1 MPTSAIASSAQPAHT
16 RMTCARAG
24 SPTMPIPSTDG
35 PAQLATPADLRSWSS
50 ECHAAGLSVG
60 MVPTMGALHAGHR
73 ALIDRAVA
81 ENDRVVVTVFVNP
94 AQFGPTEDF
103 ARYPRDLG
111 ADLAVLGS
119 AGVHAAFVPRVEA
132 MYPAG
137 MTTGVRVAGKLG
149 DTLEGAI
156 RPGHFDG
163 VALVVTKLLVAGLP
177 DRAYFGQ
184 KDAQQCAVVRHL
196 ARDLDTGVEI
206 VVCPTVR
213 DTDGLAISSRNVYL
227 SREERARALAIPLSL
242 AAAIAR
248 FEAGERDAISLAT
261 TDRSFLENAGLDVDY
276 VAVVEAEDFAEVE
289 TAVPTNQIVLAA
301 RIGSTRL
308 IDVVRLGVDTAP
320 VGRGV

>member
-1 MPTSAIASSAQPAHT
+1 MPT
-16 RMTCARAG
+16 
-24 SPTMPIPSTDG
+24 PSTDT
-35 PAQLATPADLRSWSS
+35 PELLATPADLRRWSAAR
-50 ECHAAGLSVG
+50 HAAGASVG

-73 ALIDRAVA
+73 ALIERAVA
-81 ENDRVVVTVFVNP
+81 ENDRVVVTIFVNP

-103 ARYPRDLG
+103 ARYPRTLD
-111 ADLAVLGS
+111 ADLAMLTS
-119 AGVHAAFVPRVEA
+119 AGVHAAFAPSVDI
-132 MYPAG
+132 MYPADRV
-137 MTTGVRVAGKLG
+137 TRLDITGSLG
-149 DTLEGAI
+149 ERLEGAS
-156 RPGHFDG
+156 RPGHFNG

-196 ARDLDTGVEI
+196 ARDLDTGVDI

-213 DTDGLAISSRNVYL
+213 DPDGLAISSRNVYL
-227 SREERARALAIPLSL
+227 SPRDRERALVIPTSLSNALA
-242 AAAIAR
+242 R
-248 FEAGERDAISLAT
+248 FDAGERDAKALAT
-261 TDRSFLENAGLDVDY
+261 TVRSRLDNEGLDVDY
-276 VAVVEAEDFAEVE
+276 VAVVEADTFTEVE

>member
-1 MPTSAIASSAQPAHT
+1 
-16 RMTCARAG
+16 
-24 SPTMPIPSTDG
+24 
-35 PAQLATPADLRSWSS
+35 
-50 ECHAAGLSVG
+50 

-81 ENDRVVVTVFVNP
+81 ENDRVVVTIFVNP
-94 AQFGPTEDF
+94 AQFGPGEDF
-103 ARYPRDLG
+103 ARYPRTMD
-111 ADLAVLGS
+111 ADLAVLAS
-119 AGVHAAFVPRVEA
+119 AGVDAAFAPTVDT
-132 MYPAG
+132 MYPPDIV
-137 MTTGVRVAGKLG
+137 TRLDVAGPLG
-149 DTLEGAI
+149 NRLEGAS
-156 RPGHFDG
+156 RPGHFNG
-163 VALVVTKLLVAGLP
+163 VALIVTKLLVAGLP

-213 DTDGLAISSRNVYL
+213 DVDGLAISSRNVYL
-227 SREERARALAIPLSL
+227 SPEERARASAIPSSL
-242 AAAIAR
+242 AMAMAR
-248 FEAGERDAISLAT
+248 FDAGERDAAALAT
-261 TDRSFLENAGLDVDY
+261 AVRSFLENERLDVDY

-301 RIGSTRL
+301 RIGNTRL

>member
-1 MPTSAIASSAQPAHT
+1 
-16 RMTCARAG
+16 
-24 SPTMPIPSTDG
+24 MPIPSTDPPELLG
-35 PAQLATPADLRSWSS
+35 TPAELRRRS
-50 ECHAAGLSVG
+50 ETWHAAGLSVG

-81 ENDRVVVTVFVNP
+81 ENDRVVVTIFVNP
-94 AQFGPTEDF
+94 AQFGPSEDF
-103 ARYPRDLG
+103 ARYPRTLDADLELLG
-111 ADLAVLGS
+111 A
-119 AGVHAAFVPRVEA
+119 AGVHAAFVPSLLA
-132 MYPAG
+132 MYPEDLVTRLDIAG
-137 MTTGVRVAGKLG
+137 PLG
-149 DTLEGAI
+149 NGLEGAS
-156 RPGHFDG
+156 RPGHFGG

-213 DTDGLAISSRNVYL
+213 DPDGLAISSRNVYL
-227 SREERARALAIPLSL
+227 SPEERLRALAIPSSL
-242 AAAIAR
+242 ARAIGR
-248 FEAGERDAISLAT
+248 FEAGERDASALAT
-261 TDRSFLENAGLDVDY
+261 VVRSCLDNAGLDVDY
-276 VAVVEAEDFAEVE
+276 VAVVEANSFSEVE
-289 TAVPTNQIVLAA
+289 IAAPTNQIVLAA

>member
-1 MPTSAIASSAQPAHT
+1 
-16 RMTCARAG
+16 
-24 SPTMPIPSTDG
+24 MPIPSTD
-35 PAQLATPADLRSWSS
+35 PPELLATPAELRRRSS
-50 ECHAAGLSVG
+50 AWHAAGASVG

-81 ENDRVVVTVFVNP
+81 ENDRVVVTIFVNP

-103 ARYPRDLG
+103 GRYPRKLD
-111 ADLAVLGS
+111 ADLAMLAA
-119 AGVHAAFVPRVEA
+119 AGVHAAFVPAVET
-132 MYPAG
+132 MYPPG
-137 MTTGVRVAGKLG
+137 LVTRLDITGPLG
-149 DTLEGAI
+149 NRLEGAS
-156 RPGHFDG
+156 RPGHFNG

-184 KDAQQCAVVRHL
+184 KDAQQCAVVRRL

-227 SREERARALAIPLSL
+227 SPEERGRATAIPSSL
-242 AAAIAR
+242 GKALAR
-248 FEAGERDAISLAT
+248 FEAGERDATALAT
-261 TDRSFLENAGLDVDY
+261 TVRSHLEKEGLDVDY
-276 VAVVEAEDFAEVE
+276 VAVVEADDFSEVQ
-289 TAVPTNQIVLAA
+289 TAVPTNEIVLAA

>member
-1 MPTSAIASSAQPAHT
+1 
-16 RMTCARAG
+16 
-24 SPTMPIPSTDG
+24 MPIPSTDA
-35 PAQLATPADLRSWSS
+35 PELLSTPAELRRRSTTW
-50 ECHAAGLSVG
+50 HAAGLSVG

-81 ENDRVVVTVFVNP
+81 ENDRVVVTIFVNP
-94 AQFGPTEDF
+94 AQFGPGEDF
-103 ARYPRDLG
+103 GRYPRTLDADLG
-111 ADLAVLGS
+111 MLAD
-119 AGVHAAFVPRVEA
+119 AGVHAAFAPTVET
-132 MYPAG
+132 MYPPGIVTRLDIAG
-137 MTTGVRVAGKLG
+137 PLG
-149 DTLEGAI
+149 ERLEGAS
-156 RPGHFDG
+156 RPGHFNG

-213 DTDGLAISSRNVYL
+213 DTDGLAISSRNLYL
-227 SREERARALAIPLSL
+227 SPEERVRARAIPSSL
-242 AAAIAR
+242 ATAIGR
-248 FEAGERDAISLAT
+248 FEAGERDATALAT
-261 TDRSFLENAGLDVDY
+261 TVRSLLENAGLDVDY